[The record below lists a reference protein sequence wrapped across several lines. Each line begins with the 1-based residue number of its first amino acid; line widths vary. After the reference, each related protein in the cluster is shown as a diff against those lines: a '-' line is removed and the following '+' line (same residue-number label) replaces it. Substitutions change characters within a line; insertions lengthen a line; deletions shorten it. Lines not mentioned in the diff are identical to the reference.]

1 MFFDLPVAPGSADGV
16 RTQVHAQQWSGGML
30 VKHRH
35 CEIVQRSDLV
45 AQRVQFVDVVEMTQV
60 AIQPIYLPS
69 ETSNNGHDR

>member
-1 MFFDLPVAPGSADGV
+1 
-16 RTQVHAQQWSGGML
+16 ML

-35 CEIVQRSDLV
+35 GEIVQRSDLV